1 MSVLLHC
8 KPARDVR
15 IPCRDLRH
23 VSVRRPSGTFS
34 GTPTKENAM
43 SFTDK
48 VKDKAQEL
56 EGKGKQKVGDATG
69 DRSMQAE
76 GVKDEKSGQVKQ
88 VGEKVKDVFK

>member
-1 MSVLLHC
+1 MSL
-8 KPARDVR
+8 
-15 IPCRDLRH
+15 
-23 VSVRRPSGTFS
+23 
-34 GTPTKENAM
+34 
-43 SFTDK
+43 TDK

-56 EGKGKQKVGDATG
+56 EGKGKQKVGEATD